1 MRNLERNLDKQ
12 GRWRNK
18 TVSFR
23 MSKEEV
29 ILLDNLVA
37 LSGLT
42 KQDYIIKRLLC
53 KDVVVVDLSG
63 LTKQDYI
70 IKRLLCKDVVVVGNT
85 RVYKALKS
93 HIEQVFTELKRLS
106 NTQEIDDVT
115 LSTIQFISQILQE
128 MKEENQ

>member
-1 MRNLERNLDKQ
+1 MNKNLDKQ

-23 MSKEEV
+23 MSNEEV
-29 ILLDNLVA
+29 TLLDNLVT

-53 KDVVVVDLSG
+53 KDVVV
-63 LTKQDYI
+63 I
-70 IKRLLCKDVVVVGNT
+70 GNT
-85 RVYKALKS
+85 RVYKALKN
-93 HIEQVFTELKRLS
+93 HMEQLYIELKNLS
-106 NTQEIDDVT
+106 TMREIDDVA
-115 LSTIQFISQILQE
+115 LSTIQFIGQILKG

>member
-1 MRNLERNLDKQ
+1 MLKGVRNLERNLDKK

-29 ILLDNLVA
+29 ILLDNLVS

-53 KDVVVVDLSG
+53 KAATV
-63 LTKQDYI
+63 I
-70 IKRLLCKDVVVVGNT
+70 GNT
-85 RVYKALKS
+85 RVYKALKN
-93 HIEQVFTELKRLS
+93 HIEQIFVELKRLS

-115 LSTIQFISQILQE
+115 LSTIQFIGQILQG

>member
-1 MRNLERNLDKQ
+1 VRNLERNLDKQ

-53 KDVVVVDLSG
+53 KDVVVV
-63 LTKQDYI
+63 
-70 IKRLLCKDVVVVGNT
+70 GNT
-85 RVYKALKS
+85 RIYKALKN
-93 HIEQVFTELKRLS
+93 HIEQLCILLYCLLQQRLCKA
-106 NTQEIDDVT
+106 I
-115 LSTIQFISQILQE
+115 F
-128 MKEENQ
+128 

>member
-1 MRNLERNLDKQ
+1 MNKNLDKQ

-29 ILLDNLVA
+29 MLLDNLV
-37 LSGLT
+37 S
-42 KQDYIIKRLLC
+42 
-53 KDVVVVDLSG
+53 LSG

-70 IKRLLCKDVVVVGNT
+70 IKRLLCKDVVVVGTT
-85 RVYKALKS
+85 RVYKALKNYMQQLC
-93 HIEQVFTELKRLS
+93 IELKKLT
-106 NTQEIDDVT
+106 NGNQIDDVT
-115 LSTIQFISQILQE
+115 TSTIQFINQILQG

>member
-1 MRNLERNLDKQ
+1 MRNLEKNLDKK

-23 MSKEEV
+23 MSNEEV

-42 KQDYIIKRLLC
+42 KQDYIIKRLF
-53 KDVVVVDLSG
+53 
-63 LTKQDYI
+63 
-70 IKRLLCKDVVVVGNT
+70 CKDVVVVGNT
-85 RVYKALKS
+85 RVYKALKN
-93 HIEQVFTELKRLS
+93 HMEQIYIELQKLS
-106 NTQEIDDVT
+106 NRNEIDDVT
-115 LSTIQFISQILQE
+115 LSTLQFINQILKD

>member
-1 MRNLERNLDKQ
+1 MNKNLDKQ

-29 ILLDNLVA
+29 TLLNNLVA
-37 LSGLT
+37 
-42 KQDYIIKRLLC
+42 
-53 KDVVVVDLSG
+53 LSG

-85 RVYKALKS
+85 RVYKALKNYMQQLC
-93 HIEQVFTELKRLS
+93 IELKKLT
-106 NTQEIDDVT
+106 NGNQIDDVT
-115 LSTIQFISQILQE
+115 TSTIQFINQILQG

>member
-1 MRNLERNLDKQ
+1 
-12 GRWRNK
+12 
-18 TVSFR
+18 

-29 ILLDNLVA
+29 ILLDNLVS

-53 KDVVVVDLSG
+53 
-63 LTKQDYI
+63 
-70 IKRLLCKDVVVVGNT
+70 RDVVVVGNT
-85 RVYKALKS
+85 KIYKALKN
-93 HIEQVFTELKRLS
+93 HREQICIRLKNLS

-115 LSTIQFISQILQE
+115 LSTIQFIGQILQG

>member
-1 MRNLERNLDKQ
+1 MKNLERNLDKQ

-29 ILLDNLVA
+29 TLLNNL
-37 LSGLT
+37 
-42 KQDYIIKRLLC
+42 
-53 KDVVVVDLSG
+53 VDLSG

-85 RVYKALKS
+85 KVYKALKN
-93 HIEQVFTELKRLS
+93 HIEQLCIELRNLS
-106 NTQEIDDVT
+106 TMQEIDDVT
-115 LSTIQFISQILQE
+115 LSTIQFINQILE
-128 MKEENQ
+128 GMKEENQ

>member
-1 MRNLERNLDKQ
+1 MNKNLDKQ

-29 ILLDNLVA
+29 TLLNNLVA
-37 LSGLT
+37 
-42 KQDYIIKRLLC
+42 
-53 KDVVVVDLSG
+53 LSG

-85 RVYKALKS
+85 RVYKALKNYMQQLC
-93 HIEQVFTELKRLS
+93 IELKKLTDG
-106 NTQEIDDVT
+106 NEIDDVT
-115 LSTIQFISQILQE
+115 TSTIQFIGQILQGI
-128 MKEENQ
+128 KEENQ

>member
-1 MRNLERNLDKQ
+1 MSNLERNLDKQ

-23 MSKEEV
+23 MSNEE
-29 ILLDNLVA
+29 IRLLNNLVS

-53 KDVVVVDLSG
+53 KDV
-63 LTKQDYI
+63 I
-70 IKRLLCKDVVVVGNT
+70 VVGNT
-85 RVYKALKS
+85 RVYKALKN
-93 HIEQVFTELKRLS
+93 HMEQIFTELKRLS
-106 NTQEIDDVT
+106 TMQEIDDVT
-115 LSTIQFISQILQE
+115 LSTIQFIGQILQG

>member
-1 MRNLERNLDKQ
+1 MNKNLDKQ

-23 MSKEEV
+23 MSNEEV
-29 ILLDNLVA
+29 KLLDNIVV

-53 KDVVVVDLSG
+53 KDV
-63 LTKQDYI
+63 I
-70 IKRLLCKDVVVVGNT
+70 VVGNT
-85 RVYKALKS
+85 RVYKALKN
-93 HIEQVFTELKRLS
+93 HIEQIFTELKRLS

-115 LSTIQFISQILQE
+115 LSTIQFINQILQG

>member
-23 MSKEEV
+23 MSNEE
-29 ILLDNLVA
+29 IRLLNNLV
-37 LSGLT
+37 S
-42 KQDYIIKRLLC
+42 
-53 KDVVVVDLSG
+53 LSG

-85 RVYKALKS
+85 RVYKALKN
-93 HIEQVFTELKRLS
+93 HMEQIFTELKRL
-106 NTQEIDDVT
+106 TTMQEIDDVT
-115 LSTIQFISQILQE
+115 LSTIQFIGQILQG
-128 MKEENQ
+128 MKEEKQ

>member
-1 MRNLERNLDKQ
+1 
-12 GRWRNK
+12 
-18 TVSFR
+18 

-53 KDVVVVDLSG
+53 KDVVVV
-63 LTKQDYI
+63 
-70 IKRLLCKDVVVVGNT
+70 GNT
-85 RVYKALKS
+85 RVYKALKN
-93 HIEQVFTELKRLS
+93 HIEQLCMELKNLS
-106 NTQEIDDVT
+106 TMREIDDVA
-115 LSTIQFISQILQE
+115 LSTIQFIGQILKG

>member
-1 MRNLERNLDKQ
+1 MNKNLDKQ

-29 ILLDNLVA
+29 TLLDNLVS

-53 KDVVVVDLSG
+53 
-63 LTKQDYI
+63 
-70 IKRLLCKDVVVVGNT
+70 RDVVVVGNT
-85 RVYKALKS
+85 RVYKALKN
-93 HIEQVFTELKRLS
+93 HMEQIFTELKRLS
-106 NTQEIDDVT
+106 NMQEIDDVT
-115 LSTIQFISQILQE
+115 LSAIQFIGQILKN

>member
-1 MRNLERNLDKQ
+1 MNKNLDKQ

-23 MSKEEV
+23 MSNKEAT
-29 ILLDNLVA
+29 LLDNLV
-37 LSGLT
+37 S
-42 KQDYIIKRLLC
+42 
-53 KDVVVVDLSG
+53 LSG

-85 RVYKALKS
+85 RVYKALKN
-93 HIEQVFTELKRLS
+93 HMEQIYMELQKLS
-106 NTQEIDDVT
+106 SGNEIDDVT
-115 LSTIQFISQILQE
+115 LSTIQFINQIIKN

>member
-1 MRNLERNLDKQ
+1 MQKGVSNLERNLDKQ

-29 ILLDNLVA
+29 TLLDNLVA

-53 KDVVVVDLSG
+53 KD
-63 LTKQDYI
+63 I
-70 IKRLLCKDVVVVGNT
+70 VVVGNT
-85 RVYKALKS
+85 RVYKALKN
-93 HIEQVFTELKRLS
+93 HIEQLCIGLKNLS

-115 LSTIQFISQILQE
+115 LSTIQFISQIL
-128 MKEENQ
+128 KDI

>member
-1 MRNLERNLDKQ
+1 MNKNLDKQ

-23 MSKEEV
+23 MSNEEV
-29 ILLDNLVA
+29 KLLDNLVA

-53 KDVVVVDLSG
+53 KDV
-63 LTKQDYI
+63 I
-70 IKRLLCKDVVVVGNT
+70 VVGNT
-85 RVYKALKS
+85 RVYKALKN
-93 HIEQVFTELKRLS
+93 HMEQIYIELKKLT
-106 NTQEIDDVT
+106 NGNEIDDVT
-115 LSTIQFISQILQE
+115 TSTIQFINQILQG